1 MKRMRNWVLVLI
13 GLVMIGSSFQ
23 SLAAEQTVRDV
34 SRENGA
40 GLISTQ
46 SVDEPSK
53 KVRLIWNG
61 KDNNITACAEISI
74 KQKGNISITMKLQ
87 KLSGKAWSPVKTWTG
102 SHYGTLGV
110 LEKPYTLTS
119 GGTYRVYAT
128 FQVNGTTYTATSNE
142 IKYLDNTYIQSMDS
156 YE

>member
-1 MKRMRNWVLVLI
+1 MKRMRNLVLVLI

-23 SLAAEQTVRDV
+23 SLAAEQTMRDV
-34 SRENGA
+34 SRENRA
-40 GLISTQ
+40 EIISPQ

-53 KVRLIWNG
+53 KVQLIWNG
-61 KDNNITACAEISI
+61 KNSNITAYAKIGVMKTS
-74 KQKGNISITMKLQ
+74 NISITMKLQ
-87 KLSGKAWSPVKTWTG
+87 KLSGKAWSPVKTWTET
-102 SHYGTLGV
+102 YNGTVGL

-119 GGTYRVYAT
+119 SGTYRVYAT
-128 FQVNGTTYTATSNE
+128 FQVDGTTYTATSNE